1 MSRIIIHR
9 MKDVSRNKRLVRV
22 KVNLLFPL
30 VALLSFLFLFH
41 PCLFSQQNVSSDIR
55 NINLAVFDAKNLQME
70 MSYQLFFDD
79 VVNSEMKG
87 IVKKSGDMV
96 NQQIGGITIIKKEPY
111 CLFMDTDRKLM
122 VLDPYYPS
130 ENIIDRDFV
139 LNMNVDSIKRFI
151 LATETREKG
160 AFKEYTFT
168 MKKGQFS
175 RIILEFS
182 TKTFFLK
189 KIELHQR
196 EDYRDQNGFI
206 HTVKMLINF
215 DDINSKAKFNDS
227 DFDMSTYV
235 SIDSKSKKAV
245 AVGAYK
251 NYKFN
256 SNINKTIKYK

>member
-1 MSRIIIHR
+1 MRRIIIYS
-9 MKDVSRNKRLVRV
+9 MKNASINKQLIGGKV
-22 KVNLLFPL
+22 KLLFPL
-30 VALLSFLFLFH
+30 TALLSFLFLFH
-41 PCLFSQQNVSSDIR
+41 PCLYGQQNVSSDIR

-79 VVNSEMKG
+79 VVNSEMNG

-96 NQQIGGITIIKKEPY
+96 SQQIGSITIIKKEPY
-111 CLFMDTDRKLM
+111 CLFMDADRKLM

-139 LNMNVDSIKRFI
+139 LNLNVDSLKRFI

-175 RIILEFS
+175 RIILEFN

-189 KIELHQR
+189 RIELHQR
-196 EDYRDQNGFI
+196 EDYRDENGFV
-206 HTVKMLINF
+206 HSVKMLINF
-215 DDINSKAKFNDS
+215 NDINNKVKFNET
-227 DFDMSTYV
+227 DFDISSYV
-235 SIDSKSKKAV
+235 SIDSKGKKAV
-245 AVGAYK
+245 ALGVYK